1 MGDRAAE
8 KTADQRCCGGDGQQ
22 DSAYGVGPVAHNRTY
37 DKTRQRQ
44 AILNDECWQNINS
57 FNRRVNAERLPGQP

>member
-22 DSAYGVGPVAHNRTY
+22 IARTVWALVAHNRTY
-37 DKTRQRQ
+37 DKKHVSVRP
-44 AILNDECWQNINS
+44 
-57 FNRRVNAERLPGQP
+57 F